1 LDTILSGINF
11 SFLIKKIQLE
21 LEVVVEQKRM
31 ISIHPFHPLQ
41 KDKRD
46 AVGSSN
52 PTWRNYDHEYWI
64 GIERE
69 LEMVVWLDESEK

>member
-1 LDTILSGINF
+1 
-11 SFLIKKIQLE
+11 
-21 LEVVVEQKRM
+21 M
-31 ISIHPFHPLQ
+31 ISSIHPLQ

>member
-1 LDTILSGINF
+1 
-11 SFLIKKIQLE
+11 
-21 LEVVVEQKRM
+21 M
-31 ISIHPFHPLQ
+31 ISSIHPLQ

-69 LEMVVWLDESEK
+69 LEMKWLVGWMNLKNKNGYAEATDGYTRCCGC